1 MKNIITS
8 VSPYLCGKIASGDCK
23 ILLKKSTPKEVPF
36 RAYIYCTK
44 TKNKW
49 SLCDYEG
56 AYQNSKGEIVYAQQ
70 HVIGEFIC
78 DRVYNIDYLPKE
90 YEGNPSQFSE
100 FICNNSCLSFEQI
113 MEYKKGKTLYGWHIS
128 DLKIYDKPKKL
139 NEFKTPPCEK
149 SEKACG
155 NCKWLIK
162 INTPDV
168 YECEC
173 YVEDG
178 RQITS
183 PPRSWMYV
191 EEIETR

>member
-1 MKNIITS
+1 MNSIITS
-8 VSPYLCGKIASGDCK
+8 VSPYLCGKVASGDCK
-23 ILLKKSTPKEVPF
+23 ILVKKSAPKEVPF
-36 RAYIYCTK
+36 KDYIYCTK

-113 MEYKKGKTLYGWHIS
+113 MEYKKGKTIYGWHIT
-128 DLKIYDKPKKL
+128 DLKLYDKPKKL

-183 PPRSWMYV
+183 PPRSWQYV
-191 EEIETR
+191 EKIETR

>member
-1 MKNIITS
+1 MKSIITS
-8 VSPYLCGKIASGDCK
+8 VSPYLCEKIASGDCK
-23 ILLKKSTPKEVPF
+23 ILVKKSAPKEVPF
-36 RAYIYCTK
+36 KDYIYCTK

-78 DRVYNIDYLPKE
+78 DRLYNIDYLPKE

-100 FICNNSCLSFEQI
+100 FICNNSCQSFEQI
-113 MEYKKGKTLYGWHIS
+113 IEYKKGKTIYGWHIT
-128 DLKIYDKPKKL
+128 DLKLYDKPKEL
-139 NEFKTPPCEK
+139 SEFKTPPCEK

-183 PPRSWMYV
+183 SPRSWQYV
-191 EEIETR
+191 EKIEIR

>member
-1 MKNIITS
+1 MKSIITS
-8 VSPYLCGKIASGDCK
+8 VSPYLCEKIASGDCK
-23 ILLKKSTPKEVPF
+23 ILVKKSAPKEVPF
-36 RAYIYCTK
+36 KDYIYCTK

-56 AYQNSKGEIVYAQQ
+56 AYQNSEGEIVYAQQ

-139 NEFKTPPCEK
+139 NEFKTLPCEK